1 MPQPATAF
9 ALSNSSRH
17 PAFTC
22 LACRDGFLRM
32 WDLVKGRCT
41 YTVRLEAEAEAVH
54 FCQEDGGAR
63 YALLCGTLLT
73 LHSVGEAGTLRTL
86 AHPRRAL
93 CMAWAP
99 GGRIVSGSEDG
110 SLRLWDTQVC
120 GCCFALAASL
130 CSCSRLCCDKGVWLT
145 GVCRCDA
152 AAAAGRRSCVCS
164 CVCCLLAAA
173 SALACHLWAGP
184 CMPALVRC
192 THPQPQ

>member
-1 MPQPATAF
+1 
-9 ALSNSSRH
+9 
-17 PAFTC
+17 
-22 LACRDGFLRM
+22 M

-41 YTVRLEAEAEAVH
+41 YTVRLESEAEAVH

-93 CMAWAP
+93 CMAWVP

-120 GCCFALAASL
+120 GCCLAPLLLVCDCCAVTRAGGSL
-130 CSCSRLCCDKGVWLT
+130 
-145 GVCRCDA
+145 VCVVA
-152 AAAAGRRSCVCS
+152 T
-164 CVCCLLAAA
+164 LLP
-173 SALACHLWAGP
+173 L
-184 CMPALVRC
+184 PALVSAACWLPLPTLARRLQGRPLRAGFC
-192 THPQPQ
+192 SMHTPAAPVKETPFTHSTLGLTVQC

>member
-1 MPQPATAF
+1 MPQSATAF
-9 ALSNSSRH
+9 SLSNSSH
-17 PAFTC
+17 PATC
-22 LACRDGFLRM
+22 RACRDGFLRM

-93 CMAWAP
+93 CMAWVP

-110 SLRLWDTQVC
+110 SLRLWDTQVWC
-120 GCCFALAASL
+120 VWLALVAADVGRWAEGWLLL
-130 CSCSRLCCDKGVWLT
+130 CSRIERLLLFPGMLFPGMLSTGMLLHPCCLSAARLCT
-145 GVCRCDA
+145 P
-152 AAAAGRRSCVCS
+152 
-164 CVCCLLAAA
+164 A
-173 SALACHLWAGP
+173 SHYP
-184 CMPALVRC
+184 PAW
-192 THPQPQ
+192 PQ